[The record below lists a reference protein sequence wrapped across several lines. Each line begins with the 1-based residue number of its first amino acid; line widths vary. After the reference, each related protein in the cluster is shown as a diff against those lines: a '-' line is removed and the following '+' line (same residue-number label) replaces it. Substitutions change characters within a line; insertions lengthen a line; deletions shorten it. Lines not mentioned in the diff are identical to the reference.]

1 MEVLKLPLLFF
12 FFVFQI
18 YFIIDINNVARTQSD
33 TAALCQIIQQIYID
47 FNFLLNLDVIR
58 LIKATNNL
66 CLRLNLN
73 KRQSGILKAQ
83 GLTLG
88 NKPKNVHYLDS

>member
-18 YFIIDINNVARTQSD
+18 YFIIYINNVARTQSD

-58 LIKATNNL
+58 LIIATNNL

-88 NKPKNVHYLDS
+88 NKPKNVH